1 MWYLL
6 VCILYYGIERCVVS
20 VDAQIYKNWKHF
32 VIIDAVGKT
41 RHISQNLIEKYSS
54 TKREFICLGHNS
66 NNFGNSTRKLGINL
80 SIENGY
86 IVFIDDDNIIF
97 PLIISLLLIKILKH
111 NKCLF

>member
-66 NNFGNSTRKLGINL
+66 NNFGNSTRKLGINQSKMDIL
-80 SIENGY
+80 F
-86 IVFIDDDNIIF
+86 FIDDGNIIF